1 MYSDKDQTNPVGP
14 KTGEHRIMRG
24 GSVIN
29 LYKESRV
36 SNRVGGEPNS
46 HFFFV
51 GFRLALK
58 AY

>member
-1 MYSDKDQTNPVGP
+1 
-14 KTGEHRIMRG
+14 MRG

-58 AY
+58 AN